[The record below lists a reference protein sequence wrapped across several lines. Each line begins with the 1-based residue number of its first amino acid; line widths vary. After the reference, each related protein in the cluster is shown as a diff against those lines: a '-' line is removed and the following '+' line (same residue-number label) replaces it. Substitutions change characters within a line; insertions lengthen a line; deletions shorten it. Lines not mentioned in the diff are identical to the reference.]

1 MDNAVTI
8 IVCLLAA
15 IAVGYVIYRV
25 ASRSGS
31 STTTGG
37 YTRPGKPN
45 RDTDLR

>member
-1 MDNAVTI
+1 MDNLGTI
-8 IVCLLAA
+8 LVALLAA
-15 IAVGYVIYRV
+15 ALVGFVIYRI

-31 STTTGG
+31 SASGTG